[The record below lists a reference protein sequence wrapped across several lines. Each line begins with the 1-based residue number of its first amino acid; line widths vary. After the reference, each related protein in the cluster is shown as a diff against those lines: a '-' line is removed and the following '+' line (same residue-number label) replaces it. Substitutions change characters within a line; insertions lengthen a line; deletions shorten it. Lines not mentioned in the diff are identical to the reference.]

1 MAEDLHADALI
12 VFTRKGKN
20 ARNISWLRPLKT
32 PIYAFTDC
40 EYLCNQLT
48 INWGTLPFCIDF
60 SETDPAEN
68 VVSALDVLKAKGL
81 VESGCTVV
89 IVTEIRT
96 RGELVNTIQM
106 AHV

>member
-1 MAEDLHADALI
+1 
-12 VFTRKGKN
+12 
-20 ARNISWLRPLKT
+20 LKT